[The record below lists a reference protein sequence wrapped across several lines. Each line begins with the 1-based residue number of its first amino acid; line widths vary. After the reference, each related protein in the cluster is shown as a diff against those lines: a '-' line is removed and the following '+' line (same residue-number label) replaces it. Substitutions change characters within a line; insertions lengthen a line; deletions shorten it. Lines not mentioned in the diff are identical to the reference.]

1 MNASQEIKDLAYLR
15 LSEAEILCE
24 AGKFD
29 GAFYLAG
36 YSVELMLKAKICE
49 HWGIPN
55 LFAETNYA
63 LVSFNLG
70 NSCAITDGDL
80 QTRLLKIATN
90 ALRKEVKTH
99 DINLLLHFSGLI
111 KEFNRA
117 QIHNRTLRNS
127 YQFFNAST
135 GKQTDWNERVRYL
148 PINSKREE
156 DVKEFI
162 ALLNDSNGILKWIEN
177 N

>member
-1 MNASQEIKDLAYLR
+1 VNTSQEIKDLAYLR
-15 LSEAEILCE
+15 LSEAEILCD
-24 AGKFD
+24 KCKYD

-63 LVSFNLG
+63 RVSFNFG

-90 ALRKEVKTH
+90 ALRKELKTH
-99 DINLLLHFSGLI
+99 DINFLLLFSGVLE
-111 KEFNRA
+111 KFNRA
-117 QIHNRTLRNS
+117 KIHNITLRNS
-127 YQFFNAST
+127 YQFFSAST
-135 GKQTDWNERVRYL
+135 GWNEQVRYL
-148 PINSKREE
+148 PINSKTEE
-156 DVKEFI
+156 YVKEFI